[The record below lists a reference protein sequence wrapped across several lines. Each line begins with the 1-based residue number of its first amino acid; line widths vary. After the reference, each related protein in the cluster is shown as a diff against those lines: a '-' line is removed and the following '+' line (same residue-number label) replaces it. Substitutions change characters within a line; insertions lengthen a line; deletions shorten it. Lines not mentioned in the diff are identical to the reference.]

1 MIKSTIKS
9 MNPKTNCKCGSYFV
23 KSHSHLNRMRDPGAH
38 SFPYALRLAPRASR
52 LLITLIYALVFL
64 LGASP
69 PLIRDV
75 SALSI
80 EDERKMGE
88 EFMAQA
94 LAHFQF
100 VENPFANQFINGLG
114 HYLITPLE
122 TKNFPFNFYIIKDN
136 TLNAF
141 AVPGGHIFF
150 FSGLIEAMDNID
162 ELAAVICHEIGHI
175 SARHLA
181 KRIDQS
187 KSIGL
192 ATLAGILAGI
202 LLGGEVAGAMITGS
216 LAAGM
221 QAKLHYSREDERQSD
236 QLSYKYMVPTGFDP
250 GGMVRALDKIQKGSW
265 LGAGTGKVPA
275 YLLTHPTGP
284 ERMSNLEAL
293 LTGYMPRPLSKEAAL
308 FKSRFPTF
316 KTVITA
322 SCLDPRNAERL
333 FNRELEEN
341 PDAPLPHF
349 GLGMVYMEEGRYDE
363 AIRELEKSL
372 HGKPDF
378 IPILR
383 ALGEAYQMNTQ
394 GEKALTVLK
403 KVLELNHR
411 DVAALY
417 LLGITYESLG
427 KDNKALRLFERLS
440 YLKPVRIDVYYHLGL
455 CYGREGKLALA
466 HYNFGRYFRRLGQA
480 RKAQFHFQKAKGLAG
495 NNPVLQKKII
505 REMEGLGQRNA

>member
-1 MIKSTIKS
+1 MKPNK
-9 MNPKTNCKCGSYFV
+9 MQDAGC
-23 KSHSHLNRMRDPGAH
+23 RMDGWRPGCV
-38 SFPYALRLAPRASR
+38 PRASR
-52 LLITLIYALVFL
+52 LLITLIYALAFL
-64 LGASP
+64 LCASP

-94 LAHFQF
+94 LAYFQL
-100 VENPFANQFINGLG
+100 VEDPFANQFINDLG
-114 HYLITPLE
+114 HYLIAPLE
-122 TKNFPFNFYIIKDN
+122 TKNFPFHFYIINDN

-141 AVPGGHIFF
+141 AAPGGHIFI

-175 SARHLA
+175 SARHLS
-181 KRIDQS
+181 KRIEQS
-187 KSIGL
+187 KYIGL
-192 ATLAGILAGI
+192 ATLAGILAGM

-221 QAKLHYSREDERQSD
+221 QAQLHYSREDERQAD
-236 QLSYKYMVPTGFDP
+236 QLSYKYMEPAGFDP
-250 GGMVRALDKIQKGSW
+250 AGMIRALNKIQKGSW
-265 LGAGTGKVPA
+265 LGTGTGKVPA

-293 LTGYMPRPLSKEAAL
+293 LTKYTPRPLSKEAAL
-308 FKSRFPTF
+308 LKGRFPAL

-322 SCLDPRNAERL
+322 RCLDPRDAKRL

-349 GLGMVYMEEGRYDE
+349 GLGMVYMEEGGYDE

-372 HGKPDF
+372 QGKPGF

-383 ALGEAYQMNTQ
+383 TLGEAYQMNDQ

-427 KDNKALRLFERLS
+427 KNSKAIRLFEKLS

-455 CYGREGKLALA
+455 CYGREGKLGLA
-466 HYNFGRYFRRLGQA
+466 HYNFGRYFKRLGQIQ
-480 RKAQFHFQKAKGLAG
+480 KAQFHFQKAKGLAG

-505 REMEGLGQRNA
+505 KEMEGLGRRNA